1 MDNTQRERLI
11 EILKQGSCPSSYICD
26 ENCKYADLESCYEP
40 RVADLLL
47 SNGVIVPPCKVG
59 DTVYVIGDNKVEERT
74 IEYFVITESC
84 VNARLSDF
92 MEYDIDKIFLTREDA
107 ERAIQKHRF
116 ERTEGNNG

>member
-47 SNGVIVPPCKVG
+47 ANGVIVPPCKVG
-59 DTVYVIGDNKVEERT
+59 DTVYYITGIGHNLIKSAKVKEIIFDENGIKDLYVQGDGCNFENSFNIFYATYEE
-74 IEYFVITESC
+74 
-84 VNARLSDF
+84 
-92 MEYDIDKIFLTREDA
+92 A
-107 ERAIQKHRF
+107 EQILRSK
-116 ERTEGNNG
+116 NVK